1 MKTKT
6 HIIDKIY
13 PVLSSYSQIS
23 FTNLDELS
31 LQWSDTLTDEE
42 IVTSS
47 GGFLLGVQD
56 DSIINVLFGMIGE
69 AVPPE
74 YVFYKDITLLPTT
87 SKKFELTSPDYTN
100 GGYIFKFDA
109 NRVNIKIYLNNKS
122 PDKSTALIILSDVEI
137 KIVEDTDFFREG

>member
-1 MKTKT
+1 MKAKT

-23 FTNLDELS
+23 FTNLEDLS

-47 GGFLLGVQD
+47 GGFLLGVPD
-56 DSIINVLFGMIGE
+56 DSIINVSFGTIGE
-69 AVPPE
+69 ALPPE
-74 YVFYKDITLLPTT
+74 YVFYKDITLLPIT

-100 GGYIFKFDA
+100 GGYIFKFDT
-109 NRVNIKIYLNNKS
+109 NRVNVKIYLNNKS
-122 PDKSTALIILSDVEI
+122 PSKSTALIILSDVKI
-137 KIVEDTDFFREG
+137 KIVEDTDFSRES